1 MWNYGGGTPKRHVAY
16 SNSKEVM
23 GLEAGKLRPGW
34 RHNDSSKKTCRLLY
48 EYFLYTVYRCTIG
61 GVHSP
66 SCVRRYVDKSG
77 KVRFQGTKQ
86 LKKTEPLDCS
96 RCFCGEFENVGEY
109 IYIYM
114 SCSIVTVSILLTL
127 APRHYPVRFGFRIVE
142 IFESLVE
149 NKSGQPAVV
158 SGPVSMED
166 LFRSFQGLDW
176 GKIWPEAEV
185 GRVCKYMFGSKD
197 LDIPP
202 EFKVMV
208 PRTI

>member
-1 MWNYGGGTPKRHVAY
+1 MWTKVAK
-16 SNSKEVM
+16 SAFKERNNSRRLSHWTARDVFVEN
-23 GLEAGKLRPGW
+23 LRMLG
-34 RHNDSSKKTCRLLY
+34 N
-48 EYFLYTVYRCTIG
+48 
-61 GVHSP
+61 
-66 SCVRRYVDKSG
+66 
-77 KVRFQGTKQ
+77 
-86 LKKTEPLDCS
+86 
-96 RCFCGEFENVGEY
+96 

-202 EFKVMV
+202 EFKAMV